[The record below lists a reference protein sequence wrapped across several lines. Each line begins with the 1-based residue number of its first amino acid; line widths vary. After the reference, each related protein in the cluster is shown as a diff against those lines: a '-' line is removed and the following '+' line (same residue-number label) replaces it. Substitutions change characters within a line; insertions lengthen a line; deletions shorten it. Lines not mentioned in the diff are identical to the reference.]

1 MIKNFT
7 CEQRIFALNASVFL
21 MGLATVGI
29 KKGLN
34 AKVRGLM
41 KTCFIGYSFGGIFL
55 VPEIYNSILSSSK
68 KNWQINDMLL

>member
-1 MIKNFT
+1 
-7 CEQRIFALNASVFL
+7 

-68 KNWQINDMLL
+68 KN